1 MAELQCPQISSLR
14 ERMGRAGSE
23 ASEVGLAA
31 VASVFPKF
39 YAVMSEHDEAEAPD
53 GGKHEAERDDKLA
66 EVAALTSALDL
77 AARTRLASPSGLAAA
92 SASPTLSIDSTP
104 APESNE

>member
-23 ASEVGLAA
+23 ASEVGFAA

-39 YAVMSEHDEAEAPD
+39 YAVMSEHDEAEARRT
-53 GGKHEAERDDKLA
+53 AESMKA
-66 EVAALTSALDL
+66 NVTISWPKS
-77 AARTRLASPSGLAAA
+77 RL
-92 SASPTLSIDSTP
+92 
-104 APESNE
+104 